1 MADMKQLIYTISLI
15 ILLGSCTDEKYTDTL
30 SSKESESGEL
40 VPVELALNLQPV
52 QSPLSSGTKAGIN
65 AVSSA
70 QVCKGLEISMVKTP
84 VTRSATF
91 EQDIKNFWVLQ
102 FNGTLPTSTLE
113 LKQFVNNNSVK
124 EVLLNETAVRSR
136 IIVIANADE
145 NTFSGLT
152 DNSTTSGL
160 NSTTLADFEN
170 LGISTGNTG
179 FPLFN
184 ATDGNRIIYAGST
197 DMVVSAGK
205 QADIRLYRTVARVKV
220 KISLNNEMQAEGYS
234 AWTCQFMNI
243 PEKSF
248 YYSVGHTAP
257 FPGEAVKYFNYTQ
270 QSITPPATID
280 NQYLPVNLHQPV
292 PFTSPDRR
300 VTNAPSDA
308 TFLQI
313 VGVEVV
319 GGVVVRSVVYQVH
332 LGSNFTDDYS
342 ISPNYSYTYDI
353 KITGESGDDSR
364 VIKFIPG
371 YFGGELK
378 MYKADGNVAST
389 PAEADT
395 WRYEKPIGVYLSDV
409 NSPGGVKWLGEGS
422 SMPLTTNSFTN
433 GRQNTWALKDETG
446 YTAMQKC
453 ISLNAT
459 TPQTIDDMVW
469 YMPSYGES
477 LSIYVVGSNTLKTLP
492 DTYYWSS
499 TTNGT
504 SAWGTQVQTGAS
516 EPLSPTES
524 YNLRCIKDLKPGETA
539 F

>member
-1 MADMKQLIYTISLI
+1 MADMKQLIYIISLI
-15 ILLGSCTDEKYTDTL
+15 ILLGACTDEKYTDTL
-30 SSKESESGEL
+30 SSKGSESGEL
-40 VPVELALNLQPV
+40 VPVELALNIQPV
-52 QSPLSSGTKAGIN
+52 QSPLSSGTKAGSN
-65 AVSSA
+65 AISST
-70 QVCKGLEISMVKTP
+70 QVCKGLEITMVKTP

-91 EQDIKNFWVLQ
+91 EQEIKNFWVLQ
-102 FNGTLPTSTLE
+102 FNGTAPMSTLMV
-113 LKQFVNNNSVK
+113 KQFINSNSVR
-124 EVLLNETAVRSR
+124 EVLLNDISVKSR
-136 IIVIANADE
+136 IIVIANADGS
-145 NTFSGLT
+145 TFSGLT
-152 DNSTTSGL
+152 IGG
-160 NSTTLADFEN
+160 TTLVDFEN
-170 LGISTGNTG
+170 LGISSGNTG

-184 ATDGNRIIYAGST
+184 DPVDGNRIIYVGST
-197 DMVVSAGK
+197 DMTVSAGK

-220 KISLNNEMQAEGYS
+220 KISLNSEMQAEGYS

-248 YYSVGHTAP
+248 YYSIGRTAP
-257 FPGEAVKYFNYTQ
+257 FPGESVKYLNYTQ
-270 QSITPPATID
+270 QPISLPVTID

-292 PFTSPDRR
+292 PFTTPERR
-300 VTNAPSDA
+300 VTNAPSDG

-313 VGVEVV
+313 VGVEVA

-364 VIKFIPG
+364 VIKFVPG

-378 MYKADGNVAST
+378 MYKADGSSVAST
-389 PAEADT
+389 SAEADT
-395 WRYEKPIGVYLSDV
+395 WRYEKRIEVYVSDV
-409 NSPGGVKWLGEGS
+409 NSPGGVQWS
-422 SMPLTTNSFTN
+422 SSGMPAANSFTD
-433 GRQNTWALKDETG
+433 GRQNTWDLRSATG

-453 ISLNAT
+453 IGLNGT
-459 TPQTIDDMVW
+459 MSQTIDDMVW

-504 SAWGTQVQTGAS
+504 SAWGTQVWTGAS

-524 YNLRCIKDLKPGETA
+524 YNLRCVKYLKPGEAT

>member
-1 MADMKQLIYTISLI
+1 MADMKQLIYVISLI
-15 ILLGSCTDEKYTDTL
+15 ILLGACTDEKYTDTL
-30 SSKESESGEL
+30 SSKGSESGEL
-40 VPVELALNLQPV
+40 VPVELALNIQPV
-52 QSPLSSGTKAGIN
+52 QSPLSSGTKAGGN
-65 AVSSA
+65 AVTST
-70 QVCKGLEISMVKTP
+70 QVCKGLEITMVKTP

-91 EQDIKNFWVLQ
+91 EQEIKNFWVLQ
-102 FNGTLPTSTLE
+102 FNGTAPASVLIAE
-113 LKQFVNNNSVK
+113 QFVNSNSVR
-124 EVLLNETAVRSR
+124 EVQLNNIAVKSR
-136 IIVIANADE
+136 IIVIANAAQ
-145 NTFSGLT
+145 NTFDGLT
-152 DNSTTSGL
+152 I

-170 LGISTGNTG
+170 MGISSGNTG

-197 DMVVSAGK
+197 DMAVSAGK

-248 YYSVGHTAP
+248 YYSVGRAAP
-257 FPGEAVKYFNYTQ
+257 FPGETVKYFNYTQ
-270 QSITPPATID
+270 QPISLPATID
-280 NQYLPVNLHQPV
+280 KQYLPVNLHPPV
-292 PFTSPDRR
+292 PFTTPERR

-313 VGVEVV
+313 VGVEVA
-319 GGVVVRSVVYQVH
+319 GGVIVRSVVYQVH

-353 KITGESGDDSR
+353 KITGESEDDSR
-364 VIKFIPG
+364 VIKFVPG

-378 MYKADGNVAST
+378 MYKADGTVAST
-389 PAEADT
+389 PAEAAT
-395 WRYEKPIGVYLSDV
+395 WRYEKQIEVYVSDV

-504 SAWGTQVQTGAS
+504 SAWGTQVWTGAS

-524 YNLRCIKDLKPGETA
+524 YNLRCIKDLKSGETT